1 MSYFAGAFI
10 LLCIPVVLLIVEL
23 FMSPCLTGGAAQTVV
38 AIATYC
44 LMMLWQARSTPF
56 VLKSVVCIIIAIFVW
71 ATAMPR
77 ILCACHINLWIV
89 LLVHLRDIC
98 QLAKTDFKWAQDSWR
113 DVTKGYSDAGQ

>member
-1 MSYFAGAFI
+1 MSSVAGAII
-10 LLCIPVVLLIVEL
+10 LLCIPVVLLVVEL
-23 FMSPCLTGGAAQTVV
+23 AISPCVTGGVAQTIM

-56 VLKSVVCIIIAIFVW
+56 VFKSVTCIIVALFVW
-71 ATAMPR
+71 AMAQPR

-89 LLVHLRDIC
+89 LLEHLRDIC

>member
-23 FMSPCLTGGAAQTVV
+23 VISPCLTGGVAQTVV

-44 LMMLWQARSTPF
+44 LMMLWQARSAPF
-56 VLKSVVCIIIAIFVW
+56 VLKSVVCIIVAIFVW

>member
-23 FMSPCLTGGAAQTVV
+23 VISPCLTGGIAQTVV

-56 VLKSVVCIIIAIFVW
+56 VLKSVVCIIVAIFVW

-98 QLAKTDFKWAQDSWR
+98 QLVKTDFKWAQDSWR